1 MSFNSR
7 ALEGQDIPKTG
18 RDDDDE
24 DEIGK
29 VDLPGESGGDDQ
41 ADRSRSADNPWLSA
55 RELSLECRPAPGAR
69 LRVRQC
75 DERLAPLA
83 NLRHRRWMLF
93 DLRRF

>member
-41 ADRSRSADNPWLSA
+41 AGRSRSADNPWLSA
-55 RELSLECRPAPGAR
+55 REL
-69 LRVRQC
+69 
-75 DERLAPLA
+75 
-83 NLRHRRWMLF
+83 
-93 DLRRF
+93 

>member
-41 ADRSRSADNPWLSA
+41 ADA
-55 RELSLECRPAPGAR
+55 RGPRTIRGCQRGS
-69 LRVRQC
+69 
-75 DERLAPLA
+75 
-83 NLRHRRWMLF
+83 
-93 DLRRF
+93 